1 MGTASEALSQIHT
14 IQLAR
19 GEVNEISIL
28 QGKNGV
34 GLVGTFALDDSTL
47 LLQVDCEGF
56 FLSFVVLD
64 DELKDTIDLLS
75 HTLVTIWLLHMLF
88 YCNCK
93 LLTCLRSLAFWSAG
107 RASKEDLM
115 VAKISEL
122 WKPGTLMSDMLWS

>member
-1 MGTASEALSQIHT
+1 MATASDAFSQIHT

-28 QGKNGV
+28 QGKNGI

-64 DELKDTIDLLS
+64 DELKDTIDLLKPYTS
-75 HTLVTIWLLHMLF
+75 
-88 YCNCK
+88 Y
-93 LLTCLRSLAFWSAG
+93 SLA
-107 RASKEDLM
+107 
-115 VAKISEL
+115 VAHAVL
-122 WKPGTLMSDMLWS
+122 LQL